1 MDDIELKIYGE
12 TYRIRGA
19 LDPAYVEQL
28 AARVDQRMRALADQ
42 TGTSDVRSLA
52 VLAALNLADELQQ
65 AKQETPPEPEAE
77 PASPSENLPRE
88 LAQRLAACNRQIEA
102 ALAESGD
109 GSSKQSAKFA

>member
-12 TYRIRGA
+12 SYRIRGA

-28 AARVDQRMRALADQ
+28 ATLVDQKMRALADQ

-65 AKQETPPEPEAE
+65 AKQETLPEPGAE
-77 PASPSENLPRE
+77 PVPPSEKLPRK
-88 LAQRLAACNRQIEA
+88 LAQRLAACNRQLDA
-102 ALAESGD
+102 ALAEAGH